1 MDNLKTLTDEE
12 LIIKL
17 KECNKM
23 SENIR
28 HEQRKRTANYRE
40 KNVGKY
46 FKKVTDNSIEVIKVI
61 SANYDAFRGNGYSC
75 KSILI
80 DDWAENGRVV
90 DFSIEYYS
98 SLETWEVATKEE
110 YDEVVEDA
118 IKIIKEDYL
127 DEVK

>member
-1 MDNLKTLTDEE
+1 MDLKTLTDEE
-12 LIIKL
+12 LISKL
-17 KECNKM
+17 KECNTTINKI
-23 SENIR
+23 SQ
-28 HEQRKRTANYRE
+28 EQKRRTANYRE

-80 DDWAENGRVV
+80 DDWAESGRVV
-90 DFSIEYYS
+90 NFSIEYYS

-110 YDEVVEDA
+110 YDKVVEDA